1 MTCEKDGSK
10 DNGEELPT
18 PSASASTIRNEKSGL
33 WRDLTAFWLLGL
45 CNNYGYVVMLSA
57 AHDIIARFGTD
68 HVSVFFFLYLLH
80 ILFHVFVIFID
91 IIYVYV
97 FLYALLAQY
106 SMSTWH
112 IIYSNLIQKQQQ
124 KKMLCVYC
132 SIFKFAFSTH
142 TFRSTQTDAFCL
154 LGR

>member
-68 HVSVFFFLYLLH
+68 HVSVFFFISSSYFVSCFCYFYRYY
-80 ILFHVFVIFID
+80 ICICLFVRFIGPIFD
-91 IIYVYV
+91 VH
-97 FLYALLAQY
+97 LA
-106 SMSTWH
+106 H
-112 IIYSNLIQKQQQ
+112 NL
-124 KKMLCVYC
+124 
-132 SIFKFAFSTH
+132 FKFNSETTTEKNVVRVLFNIQIRILNAYFSIN
-142 TFRSTQTDAFCL
+142 AN
-154 LGR
+154 